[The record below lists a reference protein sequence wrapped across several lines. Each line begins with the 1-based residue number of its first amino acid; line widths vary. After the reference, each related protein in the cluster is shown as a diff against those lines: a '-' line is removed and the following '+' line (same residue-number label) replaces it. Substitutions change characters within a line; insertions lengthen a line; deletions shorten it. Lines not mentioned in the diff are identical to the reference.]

1 MEDNNISKKNK
12 AGKRK
17 RTRLGGYSFLVC
29 IIAAAIVIIINMIVG
44 SFPSTVTKLDISDE
58 GLYTIS
64 EETEKIVSAVNEDIT
79 VYYLKGASISEEA
92 QMMLDLLDRYKA
104 INSHISVQTVDPV
117 LKPTF
122 YTKYTDTTPSENS
135 LIFESAKR
143 YKLVDFS
150 NILVTSQSFDYSTYS
165 YVTNYSF
172 AGESAIT
179 SAIEY
184 VTSNDLTTVYAV
196 SGNGEANMSEAL
208 TSALSTDNINYS
220 TVSLMNGEG
229 GVPNDADCVI
239 IYSPSY
245 DLTEEEI
252 EYLNSYMENGGKLI
266 LVTSYS
272 ASLPNI
278 EAFTESHGLTWADGV
293 VFETSQSYF
302 YQYPYYLLPQIT
314 KNDITSL
321 LTSANINI
329 LMPAS
334 HGILKS
340 ENSDGV
346 TIESLLSSSE
356 SSFLKNDP
364 ENSSTFEKE
373 DGDTEG
379 SFMIGAR
386 STDSETGGQLIWFSS
401 PYIAQNSAGN
411 LEYFIALINSVCE
424 KEASVTIA
432 AKTLM
437 SEALVVP
444 EASANLLMI
453 VMCVVIPIAIMVL
466 GLLIWNYR
474 RKR

>member
-1 MEDNNISKKNK
+1 MEDNNTNKQNK
-12 AGKRK
+12 AGRRK

-29 IIAAAIVIIINMIVG
+29 IIVAAIVIIINMIVG
-44 SFPSTVTKLDISDE
+44 SFPATVTKFDISDE

-79 VYYLKGASISEEA
+79 VYYLKGDSISEEA

-104 INSHISVQTVDPV
+104 INGHISVQTVDPV
-117 LKPTF
+117 LNPSF
-122 YTKYTDTTPSENS
+122 YIKYTDTTPSENS

-150 NILVTSQSFDYSTYS
+150 NIIVASQSFDSSAYQ
-165 YVTNYSF
+165 YVTSYSF

-184 VTSNDLTTVYAV
+184 VTSDDITTVYAI
-196 SGNGEANMSEAL
+196 SGNGEANMSEPL
-208 TSALSTDNINYS
+208 ISAFSTDNINYS
-220 TVSLMNGEG
+220 TISLINGDG
-229 GVPNDADCVI
+229 GVPDDADCII
-239 IYSPSY
+239 IYAPSY
-245 DLTEEEI
+245 DLSEEEI
-252 EYLNSYMENGGKLI
+252 SYLNSYMEDGGRII
-266 LVTSYS
+266 LVTNYRVSM
-272 ASLPNI
+272 PNV
-278 EAFTESHGLTWADGV
+278 EAFTESYGLTWEKGV
-293 VFETSQSYF
+293 VFETAQNSF
-302 YQYPYYLLPQIT
+302 YQYPFYLLPRIS

-321 LTSANINI
+321 LSSDNINI
-329 LMPAS
+329 LMRYS
-334 HGILKS
+334 HGILDS
-340 ENSDGV
+340 QNSDGLTV
-346 TIESLLSSSE
+346 EPLLYSSDT
-356 SSFLKNDP
+356 SFLKSDP
-364 ENSSTFEKE
+364 ENSSTLEKE

-401 PYIAQNSAGN
+401 PDIAQNSAGN
-411 LEYFIALINSVCE
+411 LEYFIALINSACE

-437 SEALVVP
+437 LEALIVP
-444 EASANLLMI
+444 EASANMLMI
-453 VMCVVIPIAIMVL
+453 VMCVVIPIAVMAL